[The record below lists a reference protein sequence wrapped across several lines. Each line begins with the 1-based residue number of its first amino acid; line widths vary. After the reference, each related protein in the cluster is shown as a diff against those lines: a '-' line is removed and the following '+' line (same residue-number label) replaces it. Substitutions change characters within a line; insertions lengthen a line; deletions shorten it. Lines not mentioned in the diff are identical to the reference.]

1 MLIALVIA
9 AACANYNMAV
19 AEELMDTLVTTEW
32 LARNLGEPDV
42 AIVDA
47 SAFLPTDG
55 RDPNTEFLEAHIPG
69 ARFLDINRV
78 ADRSNPA
85 PHMLPS
91 AAEFGAAMTELGVG
105 RDDRIIVYDNSPLRT
120 AARGWFMFRHFGA
133 ERVAILDGG
142 FQKWRSEGRPVES
155 GEARPREAR
164 FDAHDRGG
172 EVVTKQAIL
181 DGTGLPILDARGKAR
196 FEGSEPDP
204 RPNVGVGHIPGSKNL
219 PFASLY
225 REDGT
230 LKSDA
235 ELREAFDALRIDP
248 QAPFIASCGSGVT
261 ANSLIFAAHRLGGR
275 HGKLYDGS
283 WSEWGTDPATPKVKG
298 PA

>member
-1 MLIALVIA
+1 
-9 AACANYNMAV
+9 
-19 AEELMDTLVTTEW
+19 MDELVTTLW
-32 LARNLGEPDV
+32 LEHNLGEPDI

-47 SAFLPTDG
+47 SAFMPSDG
-55 RDPNTEFLEAHIPG
+55 RDPAAEFAEAHIPG
-69 ARFLDINRV
+69 ARFLDINQV

-91 AAEFGAAMTELGVG
+91 AADFGAAMTELGVG

-142 FQKWRSEGRPVES
+142 LQKWRSEGRPVES
-155 GEARPREAR
+155 GEARPRKVR
-164 FDAHDRGG
+164 FDAHEQGG

-181 DGTGLPILDARGKAR
+181 AGIGLPILDARGKAR
-196 FEGSEPDP
+196 FEGTEPDP
-204 RPNVGVGHIPGSKNL
+204 RPGVDVGHIPGAKNL

-225 REDGT
+225 RDDGT
-230 LKSDA
+230 LKSDE
-235 ELREAFDALRIDP
+235 ELRLAFADVRIDP
-248 QAPFIASCGSGVT
+248 EGPFVASCGSGVT

-283 WSEWGTDPATPKVKG
+283 WSEWGADPATPKEKG

>member
-1 MLIALVIA
+1 
-9 AACANYNMAV
+9 
-19 AEELMDTLVTTEW
+19 MDTLVTTQW
-32 LARNLGEPDV
+32 LAANLDQPDI
-42 AIVDA
+42 AIVDS

-55 RDPNTEFLEAHIPG
+55 REPRAEFLQAHIPG
-69 ARFLDINRV
+69 ARFLDINAV
-78 ADRSNPA
+78 ADKSNPA

-91 AAEFGAAMTELGVG
+91 AADFGRAMGELGVG

-155 GEARPREAR
+155 GEAKPRQAR
-164 FDAHDRGG
+164 FDAREANG
-172 EVVTKQAIL
+172 EVVTKEQLLA
-181 DGTGLPILDARGKAR
+181 GTGLPILDARGKAR
-196 FEGSEPDP
+196 FEGTEPDP
-204 RPNVGVGHIPGSKNL
+204 RPNVGVGHIPGARNL
-219 PFASLY
+219 PFAALY

-230 LKSDA
+230 LKSDE
-235 ELREAFDALRIDP
+235 ELREAFEQLRVDP
-248 QAPFIASCGSGVT
+248 AQPFIASCGSGVT

-283 WSEWGTDPATPKVKG
+283 WSEWGADPKTPKAKG

>member
-1 MLIALVIA
+1 
-9 AACANYNMAV
+9 
-19 AEELMDTLVTTEW
+19 MDTLVTTDW
-32 LARNLGEPDV
+32 LERNLGEPDV
-42 AIVDA
+42 VIVDA

-55 RDPNTEFLEAHIPG
+55 RDPVTEFAQAHIPG
-69 ARFLDINRV
+69 ARLLDINQV
-78 ADRSNPA
+78 ADHSNPA

-91 AAEFGAAMTELGVG
+91 AADFGAAMAALGVG
-105 RDDRIIVYDNSPLRT
+105 RDDRIVVYDNSPLRT

-142 FQKWRSEGRPVES
+142 FQKWRSEGKPVES
-155 GEARPREAR
+155 GEARPRSAR
-164 FDAHDRGG
+164 FDAHVRQD
-172 EVVTKQAIL
+172 EVVTKEAIL
-181 DGTGLPILDARGKAR
+181 AGTELPILDARGAAR

-204 RPNVGVGHIPGSKNL
+204 RAGVALGHIPGAKNL

-230 LKSDA
+230 LKSDE
-235 ELREAFDALRIDP
+235 ELCEAFGQLKIDP
-248 QAPFIASCGSGVT
+248 EAPFIASCGSGVT

-283 WSEWGTDPATPKVKG
+283 WSEWGADPATPKAIG

>member
-1 MLIALVIA
+1 
-9 AACANYNMAV
+9 
-19 AEELMDTLVTTEW
+19 MDQLVTSQW
-32 LARNLGEPDV
+32 LEQKLGEPDI

-47 SAFLPTDG
+47 SAFLPTDR
-55 RDPNTEFLEAHIPG
+55 RDPAAEFIEAHIPG
-69 ARFLDINRV
+69 ARFLDINLV
-78 ADRSNPA
+78 ADRSSSL

-91 AAEFGAAMTELGVG
+91 AADFGTAMTELGVS

-142 FQKWRSEGRPVES
+142 LQKWRAEGRPLES

-164 FDAHDRGG
+164 FDAREEAG
-172 EVVTKQAIL
+172 EVVTKRELLAGVDI
-181 DGTGLPILDARGKAR
+181 PIVDARGKAR
-196 FEGSEPDP
+196 FEGTEPDP
-204 RPNVGVGHIPGSKNL
+204 RPGVGVGHIPGAKNL

-225 REDGT
+225 RDDGT
-230 LKSDA
+230 LRSA
-235 ELREAFDALRIDP
+235 EELRQAFAAACVDP
-248 QAPFIASCGSGVT
+248 AGPFIASCGSGVT

-275 HGKLYDGS
+275 RGKLYDGS
-283 WSEWGTDPATPKVKG
+283 WSEWGADPSTPKEEG